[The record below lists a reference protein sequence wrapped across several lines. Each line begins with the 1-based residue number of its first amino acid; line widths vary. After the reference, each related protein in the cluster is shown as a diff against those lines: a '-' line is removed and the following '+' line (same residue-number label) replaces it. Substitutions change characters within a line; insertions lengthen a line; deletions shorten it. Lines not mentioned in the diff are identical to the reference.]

1 MWQAC
6 RAAARRGSSRSKRN
20 FNSITITSNNIQ
32 SASVVAIITALL
44 VVNDDQKQQKKN
56 HIAICQEAAAVEEDC
71 NTYSRRATKHSIQ
84 RNNSHSH
91 PPYRNFVQATSSSL
105 PPQSQYV
112 EHPSTSTSSYP
123 AGVFNDLRLRRAVTS
138 KRMAAEQS
146 KRTFFS
152 TYEVKF
158 DDPLGSGK
166 LHVLLHKYD
175 DVKNSILTLLLLYT
189 YKTQVHTEMS
199 TSVKNAKQENH

>member
-20 FNSITITSNNIQ
+20 FNSVTITSNNIQ

-44 VVNDDQKQQKKN
+44 VVNDDQQN
-56 HIAICQEAAAVEEDC
+56 NTRIAICQEAAATVEEDC

-166 LHVLLHKYD
+166 LHVLY
-175 DVKNSILTLLLLYT
+175 
-189 YKTQVHTEMS
+189 
-199 TSVKNAKQENH
+199 A